1 MKTSTKSIIAV
12 CVFSALFATTV
23 KAAPASYTQSWGD
36 MVESDASSAAIS
48 ITDLKNNKANQ
59 SDLDKTNNTLAL
71 TNSHLAI
78 VDSELNGA
86 KNGVIIVNDDLQSA
100 KQALGAGV
108 STAQATANTAL
119 QGTQA
124 NAIQID
130 SLKQQA
136 ASGVFNG
143 KDGDKGDKGD
153 TGATG
158 ATGAQGVQGVAGVA
172 GSAGANG
179 ADGKPGDNGKDGK
192 DGKDGVTTTVNTTT
206 VKHEVDTATQ
216 ATVASNKQQVAAMQS
231 NQKAQEQRFNS
242 QFKHLS
248 DKVDGNRKA
257 ANAGIS
263 GALAVAGLPQ
273 VQANQK
279 FMFSAGAG
287 TYEGESAL
295 AVGASVNITDRTV
308 VKAGFSA
315 DTQDNF
321 GASVGIGLGF

>member
-1 MKTSTKSIIAV
+1 
-12 CVFSALFATTV
+12 
-23 KAAPASYTQSWGD
+23 

-158 ATGAQGVQGVAGVA
+158 ATGVQGVAGVA

-192 DGKDGVTTTVNTTT
+192 DGKDGVTTTVNTTA

>member
-1 MKTSTKSIIAV
+1 
-12 CVFSALFATTV
+12 
-23 KAAPASYTQSWGD
+23 